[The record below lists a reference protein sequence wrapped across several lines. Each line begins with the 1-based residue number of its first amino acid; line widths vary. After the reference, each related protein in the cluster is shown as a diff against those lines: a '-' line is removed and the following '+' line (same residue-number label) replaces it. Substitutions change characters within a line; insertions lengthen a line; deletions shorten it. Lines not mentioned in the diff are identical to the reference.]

1 MKLFYLSIYVY
12 PYRIPVYYFKGGG
25 SIRIFQSPWGGGKS
39 VDTNKNAIEVV

>member
-25 SIRIFQSPWGGGKS
+25 SIRTFQSPWGGGGNQW
-39 VDTNKNAIEVV
+39 TLIRMP